1 MKRLIHYLGRLGG
14 RVARAEADALGF
26 DELPVALIQLDAAGT
41 MLRGNRGWELLS
53 GRRVGDCLG
62 LDHRQFLHIEDR
74 NLWQQAMQ
82 GLETGAAP
90 WVGSLRYLGP
100 AGELHWV
107 EVRLVRRPGGFVASL
122 ADISAQVPVHQQL
135 QARHRSLNNL
145 LDGLPLMVYRCR
157 NNRHWS
163 MEYVSAGC
171 LELTGHAP
179 QALVDSQSLTFNSL
193 IHPQDRER
201 VWRRV
206 QEGVRVARPFAFD
219 YRLLCADGSEKAVS
233 ERGRGIYS
241 DLGDLLGLEGVVM
254 QRDLD
259 PACVQEI
266 VAGFY

>member
-14 RVARAEADALGF
+14 RVARAEAGALGF

-107 EVRLVRRPGGFVASL
+107 EVRLARRPGALSP
-122 ADISAQVPVHQQL
+122 AWPISAP
-135 QARHRSLNNL
+135 RS
-145 LDGLPLMVYRCR
+145 PCTSSCR
-157 NNRHWS
+157 RAIAASTTCS
-163 MEYVSAGC
+163 M
-171 LELTGHAP
+171 
-179 QALVDSQSLTFNSL
+179 
-193 IHPQDRER
+193 
-201 VWRRV
+201 
-206 QEGVRVARPFAFD
+206 
-219 YRLLCADGSEKAVS
+219 
-233 ERGRGIYS
+233 
-241 DLGDLLGLEGVVM
+241 
-254 QRDLD
+254 
-259 PACVQEI
+259 ACR
-266 VAGFY
+266 